1 MFNATP
7 RPLYPQERPG
17 THCIEGWVGH
27 MGWSGRVRK
36 ISPHRDSIPG
46 PSSRRESLCRL
57 SYPGPNINNSSN
69 NNNNNNNRWRRTPIM
84 KLFITIFS
92 SVSHHFLPLRS
103 TYYYFVVQL
112 PKKSHNQT
120 QQSAQLHLS
129 FPQYLKFTSRSNT

>member
-69 NNNNNNNRWRRTPIM
+69 NNNNNNRWRRTPIM

>member
-1 MFNATP
+1 VFNATP

-69 NNNNNNNRWRRTPIM
+69 NNNNNNRWRRTPIM